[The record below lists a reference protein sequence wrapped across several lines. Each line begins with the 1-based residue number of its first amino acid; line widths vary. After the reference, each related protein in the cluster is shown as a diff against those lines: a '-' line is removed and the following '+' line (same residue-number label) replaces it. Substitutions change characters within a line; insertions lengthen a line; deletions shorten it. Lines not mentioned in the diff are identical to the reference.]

1 MNMFVEKFKEQFRG
15 SFQSQDSKYFI
26 FTAAKITIVPLISF
40 GVIFYSLWTIMEMNF
55 NFFAANGFLTG
66 EGNKE
71 TFYDAV
77 LLNIT
82 DYFLYFGAIISG
94 IYLVGLVISYFALSA
109 FSHIENFIEE
119 LEDDFTL
126 TFNVKGFNQSKLIN
140 QSSRIF
146 FKYLELYAK
155 KKKAPKFKLP
165 KNLQNLKSPPM
176 DKVFFFQYLAI
187 VGIICLVTSFSLYSF
202 THELYQEIVAAG
214 INLLPGNTVVANFLL
229 AQESILFNV
238 YSIAIAT
245 NILLYLGISKNI
257 IKAVDGVS
265 YGFTRDLLQ
274 VINGNHSLRLRPRAN
289 DPGKEL
295 AASINSLLDEVFYED
310 SLSPEEFEAEYEEA
324 EPEFTAQ
331 EISVDAIKEEF
342 DDEEYEY
349 EDSVEDDSEF
359 DNVHSLKDNDDFAE
373 EVGEEDELPPAFI
386 EEKQVA
392 NGEKIFQ
399 VTTPTGM
406 KLEGLNE
413 DLVLKLVKEMENKK

>member
-373 EVGEEDELPPAFI
+373 EEGEEDELPPAFI

>member
-1 MNMFVEKFKEQFRG
+1 
-15 SFQSQDSKYFI
+15 
-26 FTAAKITIVPLISF
+26 
-40 GVIFYSLWTIMEMNF
+40 MNF

-349 EDSVEDDSEF
+349 EDSVEDESEF

-373 EVGEEDELPPAFI
+373 EEGEEDELPPAFI